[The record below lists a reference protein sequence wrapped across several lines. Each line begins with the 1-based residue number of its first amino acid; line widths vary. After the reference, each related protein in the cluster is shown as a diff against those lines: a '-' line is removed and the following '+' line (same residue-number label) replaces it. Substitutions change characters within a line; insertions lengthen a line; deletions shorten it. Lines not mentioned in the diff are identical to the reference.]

1 MVTRRRHGQNL
12 ASKRVTIHEVAA
24 AAGVSITTVS
34 NVLNGRA
41 ESMTEE
47 TRSRVQEVI
56 RTLRYRPSGVARNL
70 VQRRTAT
77 IGLVLAEIETPLFL
91 KGLGLIEPR
100 ARHEGYNVLVCHA
113 SSADD
118 ERAAVDLFLEKEA
131 EAIIFLS
138 ASESWNEDHLTM
150 LKTASI
156 PTVLV
161 NRVTRHPEFDQINWD
176 NGVGVTAAVHHLAAL
191 GHTRIAHLLGPER
204 REGTRQRLAGF
215 RRGLDECRLVLDER
229 YLRRADY
236 TAALD
241 GWSQSTRELL
251 ALGDPPSAIIASD
264 DTVAAV
270 CMQTIQSMGLDVPGD
285 VAVVGIDDQ
294 DFCQYLYPPLTTI
307 RLPIAEAGECAIQL
321 VLDRLNGVR
330 SESRH
335 IMLDTPLIVRQST
348 QGLA

>member
-1 MVTRRRHGQNL
+1 MGKRERHEQDG
-12 ASKRVTIHEVAA
+12 AARRVTIHQVAKVA
-24 AAGVSITTVS
+24 DVSITTVS

-41 ESMTEE
+41 DSMTEE
-47 TRSRVQEVI
+47 TLSRVQEVI
-56 RTLRYRPSGVARNL
+56 RTLGYRPSGVARNL

-100 ARHEGYNVLVCHA
+100 ARCAGYNVLVCHA

-118 ERAAVDLFLEKEA
+118 ERHAVDLFLEKEA

-138 ASESWNEDHLTM
+138 ASERWNEDHLAV
-150 LKTASI
+150 LKSASV

-176 NGVGVTAAVHHLAAL
+176 NGAGVTVAVRHLAGL

-204 REGTRQRLAGF
+204 RDGTRQRLEGF
-215 RRGLDECRLVLDER
+215 RRGIDDCGLVLDDR
-229 YLRRADY
+229 YLRPADY
-236 TAALD
+236 TASPD
-241 GWSQSTRELL
+241 EWTQSIRALL
-251 ALGDPPSAIIASD
+251 ALDDPPSAIIASD

-270 CMQTIQSMGLDVPGD
+270 CMQTIQSMRLRVPAD

-294 DFCQYLYPPLTTI
+294 DFCRYLYPPLTTI
-307 RLPIAEAGECAIQL
+307 RLPIVEAGERAIHL
-321 VLDRLNGVR
+321 LLDRLSGTR
-330 SESRH
+330 RDRQH
-335 IMLDTPLIVRQST
+335 IMLDTPLVIRQT
-348 QGLA
+348 TARVD